1 MKRSLHIFL
10 TIFVTIF
17 GAEGAE
23 DELDAVVAIYRHGDR
38 TPVKPYP
45 TDPYRNASFWPVDFG
60 QLTNRGKLEQLE
72 LGKWLRNRYQNFLPI
87 LYSEKDIYV
96 RSTDVDRTLMS
107 AEANLA
113 GLYPP
118 VSKQIWDKEIKWQ
131 PIPIHTVPE
140 TEDAI
145 LSAKKPCPKYNLLQ
159 QQLFKSDYFRNITH
173 RNHDLYA
180 YLTRYSGTTISTLET
195 LEFLYNTFLIETLYN
210 YTLPDWV
217 LKVYPNK
224 LEPWAFLSF
233 ATQTYTTE
241 LARLKT
247 GPFFSEIITYFK
259 DVGSKKADVP
269 KFRVYSAHDTT
280 IANVLNAMGVFEY
293 HSPPYASTILFELRK
308 RSNGRN
314 YVNIFYKNTTE
325 ARQLNLK
332 PCDVNCDL
340 ADFIAVLK
348 PITVSLSEWEE
359 ECKLKWSYSW
369 PLNLQGNI
377 ILLSILMGIILM
389 TTGIIVGLKRVKKEN
404 EANYVQLPNEE
415 YA

>member
-1 MKRSLHIFL
+1 MQNEFQICINLSQSYIKIRKSNITLL
-10 TIFVTIF
+10 T
-17 GAEGAE
+17 
-23 DELDAVVAIYRHGDR
+23 LQ
-38 TPVKPYP
+38 K
-45 TDPYRNASFWPVDFG
+45 
-60 QLTNRGKLEQLE
+60 GKLEQLE
-72 LGKWLRNRYQNFLPI
+72 LGQWLRNRYQNFLPP

-118 VSKQIWDKEIKWQ
+118 VSKQIWDKDINWQ

-140 TEDAI
+140 AHDAV
-145 LSAKKPCPKYNLLQ
+145 LAGKKPCLKYDLLQ
-159 QQLFKSDYFRNITH
+159 KQLFKTDYFRNITH

-180 YLTRYSGTTISTLET
+180 YLTRYSGETISSLET
-195 LEFLYNTFLIETLYN
+195 LEFLYNTFLIETSYN
-210 YTLPDWV
+210 YTLPDWA
-217 LKVYPNK
+217 LKVFPKK

-241 LARLKT
+241 LARLKM
-247 GPFFSEIITYFK
+247 GPFFNEIITYFK
-259 DVGSKKADVP
+259 NVTSRKMDLP
-269 KFRVYSAHDTT
+269 KFRAYSAHDTT
-280 IANVLNAMGVFEY
+280 IANILNSMGVFEY

-308 RSNGRN
+308 RNNGRS

-325 ARQLNLK
+325 PRQLHLK
-332 PCDVNCDL
+332 ACDLNCDL
-340 ADFIAVLK
+340 ADFVAVLK
-348 PITVSLSEWEE
+348 PITINLDEWEQA
-359 ECKLKWSYSW
+359 CKLKWSYNW
-369 PLNLQGNI
+369 PLNLEGNI

-404 EANYVQLPNEE
+404 ETNYVQLPNEE